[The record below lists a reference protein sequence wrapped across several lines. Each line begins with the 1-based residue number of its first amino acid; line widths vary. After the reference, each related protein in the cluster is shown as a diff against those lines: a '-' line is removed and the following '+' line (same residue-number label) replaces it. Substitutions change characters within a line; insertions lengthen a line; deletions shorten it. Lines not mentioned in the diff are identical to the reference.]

1 MKRVVK
7 YWAIRLL
14 GRKFIAL
21 NWKDQLSLI
30 WLIVSFS
37 MAIISVETEYGWL
50 LFAVFVSLVLSTIR
64 CYRILEEWD
73 NPCI

>member
-21 NWKDQLSLI
+21 NWTDQLSLI
-30 WLIVSFS
+30 WLAVSLS
-37 MAIISVETEYGWL
+37 MAIISSETECEWIL
-50 LFAVFVSLVLSTIR
+50 LTIGVSLVLSTIR